1 MKLSNQDTQ
10 NLENI
15 LATAAIG
22 GIDQIIIEDGF
33 VRGVNADK
41 TFAIISDFNVPKFP
55 QKIGIARLGTL
66 GQRLAVFKGKEPII
80 DAKESERGEI
90 SSMEIVCGKNKV
102 QFRCTS
108 TMLIKAPKAINDE
121 ADCVITMSK
130 EEVKTV
136 LDAIR
141 VMSCKKVTLSVR
153 KGGAVQ
159 FEIADES
166 NDTFKIVLDAA
177 SDKED
182 DSVVHYYQASVLT
195 AILKSKM
202 ELDVAVLDIGQMGTI
217 KTQINGHGITM
228 LPQIGDDAEE

>member
-15 LATAAIG
+15 LATAAVG
-22 GIDQIIIEDGF
+22 SIDQIIIEDGV
-33 VRGVNADK
+33 VRGVNPDK
-41 TFAIISDFNVPKFP
+41 TFAIISNFNVPKFP
-55 QKIGIARLGTL
+55 QKVGIARLSTL
-66 GQRLAVFKGKEPII
+66 AQRLAVFKGKEPII

-90 SSMEIVCGKNKV
+90 SSLEIVCGKNKV

-108 TMLIKAPKAINDE
+108 TMLIKAPKAIGDE
-121 ADCVITMSK
+121 FDCTIKLTK
-130 EEVKTV
+130 EETKTI

-141 VMSCKKVTLSVR
+141 VMSCKKVTLSIR
-153 KGGAVQ
+153 KGGNVQ

-166 NDTFKIVLDAA
+166 NDTFKIALDNPA
-177 SDKED
+177 DKED
-182 DSVVHYYQASVLT
+182 DSVVHYYQASVLV

-202 ELDVAVLDIGQMGTI
+202 EFDLATLDIGLQGTI
-217 KTQINGHGITM
+217 KTDINGHSITM